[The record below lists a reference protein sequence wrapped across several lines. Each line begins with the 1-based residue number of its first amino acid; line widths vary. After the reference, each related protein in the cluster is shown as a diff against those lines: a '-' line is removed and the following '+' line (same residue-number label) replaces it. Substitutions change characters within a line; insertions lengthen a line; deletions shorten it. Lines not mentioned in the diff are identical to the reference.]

1 MNVNQLMVHF
11 WFCPSSAHSIPS
23 SSKRARRKPEP
34 RAPITWCA
42 RVQEGKKTRRQCFLR
57 GVRGEKRSR
66 APARSELLLLLS
78 DWSKVLRWGEERTR
92 RRALT
97 ARATGSAR
105 CPGVTAVPGQV
116 HTEDPDSQRS
126 ECKLSVWDSDEP
138 VPRAELLKQVEGA
151 HGLLCLLSDRID
163 AEVLDAAGP
172 NLKVISTM
180 SVGFDHLAIDEIKKR
195 GIRVGYTPDVLTD
208 ATAELTV
215 ALLLAT
221 ARRLPE
227 GIQEVKSGGWS
238 SWKPLWLCGYGLS
251 GSTVGVIGLG
261 RIGLAIARRLK
272 PFGVKRLLYSGR
284 QPKPQAGEVEGEHV
298 PLDALLCES
307 DFVVVSCSLTPDTQ
321 GLCNK
326 DFFSKMKNTAVFINT
341 SRGAV
346 VNQED
351 LLEALASGQIAAAGL
366 DVTTPE
372 PLPTDHPLLR
382 LSNCVVLPHIGS
394 ATIST
399 RGVMAELTAQ
409 NLLCGLTGDAMPS
422 ELQL

>member
-1 MNVNQLMVHF
+1 M
-11 WFCPSSAHSIPS
+11 SAQPELRVFVTRRIP
-23 SSKRARRKPEP
+23 
-34 RAPITWCA
+34 
-42 RVQEGKKTRRQCFLR
+42 QEGL
-57 GVRGEKRSR
+57 
-66 APARSELLLLLS
+66 ELLQ
-78 DWSKVLRWGEERTR
+78 
-92 RRALT
+92 RA
-97 ARATGSAR
+97 
-105 CPGVTAVPGQV
+105 AVCTV
-116 HTEDPDSQRS
+116 S
-126 ECKLSVWDSDEP
+126 LWDSDEP
-138 VPRAELLKQVEGA
+138 VPRAELLKGVEGA
-151 HGLLCLLSDRID
+151 HGLLCLLSDQID

-261 RIGLAIARRLK
+261 RIGLAISRRLK

-284 QPKPQAGEVEGEHV
+284 QPKPQAQEVDGEYV
-298 PLDALLCES
+298 PLDSLLCES
-307 DFVVVSCSLTPDTQ
+307 DFVVVSCALSPETQ
-321 GLCNK
+321 GLCDK
-326 DFFSKMKNTAVFINT
+326 AFFSKMKKTAVFINT

-351 LLEALASGQIAAAGL
+351 LYEALTAGQIAAAGL

-372 PLPTDHPLLR
+372 PLPTDHPLLT
-382 LSNCVVLPHIGS
+382 LKNCVVLPHIGS
-394 ATIST
+394 ATYST
-399 RGVMAELTAQ
+399 RGIMAQLTAN
-409 NLLCGLTGDAMPS
+409 NLLAGLTGEAMPS
-422 ELQL
+422 ELKL